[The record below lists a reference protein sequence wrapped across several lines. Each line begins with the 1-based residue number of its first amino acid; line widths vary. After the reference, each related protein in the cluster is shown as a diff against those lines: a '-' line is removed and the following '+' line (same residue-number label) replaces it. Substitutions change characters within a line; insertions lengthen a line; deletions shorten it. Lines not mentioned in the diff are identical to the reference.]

1 MNENEVI
8 EWDGQEAKKEE
19 PRPFYKC
26 VKSRSGKGF
35 VRELNKAQEN
45 GYKPIWDSREIKKD
59 MGTEP
64 PTIVRTVMVYDT
76 EATGIDAEETSNRV
90 NISQDILDAEFQATK
105 AVNDLKDVEDF
116 YLLNADWDIISEEI
130 GQKITNQKQKDAY
143 IRKQCTK
150 DREWMETTKQWLA
163 HVKRLA
169 GMHERAGTPPWTP
182 EPEPQKEAVEVEG

>member
-1 MNENEVI
+1 MNENE
-8 EWDGQEAKKEE
+8 QETLGTEE
-19 PRPFYKC
+19 PQKRPYYIC
-26 VKSRSGKGF
+26 INSVTSKGF
-35 VRELNKAQEN
+35 LDELNKAQEQ
-45 GYKPIWDSREIKKD
+45 GYKPIRDWYDELIIEKKD
-59 MGTEP
+59 GTEY
-64 PTIVRTVMVYDT
+64 TQRSVICYDS